1 MWWKLYRALHLIAMV
16 TWFAGLFYL
25 PRIFVYQAM
34 SSHAKTDEYFRVMA
48 YKLYYYITY
57 PGGIATTVFGGIML
71 LVRPEFFQ
79 LRWMQ
84 IKLVLVFLLWCYH
97 LSLGYFLKQF
107 KSSKP
112 KSHVFFRFW
121 NEIPTILLIV
131 IILIAVFRPGS

>member
-1 MWWKLYRALHLIAMV
+1 MV